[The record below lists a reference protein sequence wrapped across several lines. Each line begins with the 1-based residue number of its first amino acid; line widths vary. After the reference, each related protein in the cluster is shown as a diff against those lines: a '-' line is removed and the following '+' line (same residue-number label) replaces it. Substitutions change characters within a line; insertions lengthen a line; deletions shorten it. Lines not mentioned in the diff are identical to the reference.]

1 MVDTFNQIEEMDNVN
16 PSVRVFKNLEF
27 GNIRI
32 IIRNGEPWFVGN
44 DVSSA
49 LGYVIPKNAI
59 RDNVEDED
67 KEVIQLSDIQDGP
80 QGGLPDHMKGS
91 RITIINESGLY
102 SLIIASKLNSAKKF
116 KRWVT
121 SEVLP
126 SIRKTGSY
134 EKPKDNV
141 PTFGS
146 NPNPGSFEDTV
157 RGTVVWIELVRSNL
171 RLSDASAL
179 SLYTKAGDKLGLPVP
194 DYVPSK
200 GVKFSATFLLNK
212 FGRKETIHDFNRK
225 MEEKGFLETR
235 TRPSLKGVKRFKSL
249 TEKGMEFGENM
260 VSPKNEKE
268 TRPHYYDDKFE
279 ALMSILF
286 S

>member
-1 MVDTFNQIEEMDNVN
+1 M
-16 PSVRVFKNLEF
+16 
-27 GNIRI
+27 
-32 IIRNGEPWFVGN
+32 
-44 DVSSA
+44 
-49 LGYVIPKNAI
+49 
-59 RDNVEDED
+59 
-67 KEVIQLSDIQDGP
+67 
-80 QGGLPDHMKGS
+80 
-91 RITIINESGLY
+91 
-102 SLIIASKLNSAKKF
+102 
-116 KRWVT
+116 T

-126 SIRKTGSY
+126 STRKTGSY
-134 EKPKDNV
+134 EKPKDNI

-212 FGRKETIHDFNRK
+212 FGRKESIHEFNQR
-225 MEEKGFLETR
+225 MEELGYLETR
-235 TRPSLKGVKRFKSL
+235 TRPSSKGVKRFKSL
-249 TEKGMEFGENM
+249 TEKGLEFGENM

-268 TRPHYYDDKFE
+268 TQPHYYR
-279 ALMSILF
+279 
-286 S
+286 